1 MCITVGSV
9 KIHIGFLFS
18 AAVCL
23 YLNSSYSS
31 AFIAAFVSA
40 LLHEMMHLAFLIS
53 YGCKNIELTLL
64 PSGAKISGAALKRLN
79 YRQNIAV
86 TISAPVLNIILSVL
100 LFFVYRIGTNMKILQ
115 AAQLNFL
122 LGAVNLLP
130 MSFLD
135 GGRALFSFICIKK
148 DLAFA
153 ENVLLVCDI
162 VILLLLLSIIVFF
175 MFIKLEFMPLLIFFV
190 YAVLNMTKK
199 HAES

>member
-1 MCITVGSV
+1 MCITVGTV
-9 KIHIGFLFS
+9 KIHIGFLF
-18 AAVCL
+18 AAAFCL

-31 AFIAAFVSA
+31 VFIVAFVSA
-40 LLHEMMHLAFLIS
+40 MLHEMMHLAFLLS

-64 PSGAKISGAALKRLN
+64 PSGAKISGAALKGLN

-86 TISAPVLNIILSVL
+86 TLSAPVLNIILSVL
-100 LFFVYRIGTNMKILQ
+100 LFFVYRVSTDMKILQ

-135 GGRALFSFICIKK
+135 GGRALFSFVCIKK
-148 DLAFA
+148 DLIFA
-153 ENVLLVCDI
+153 ENILLVCDI
-162 VILLLLLSIIVFF
+162 VILLLLFSIIIFF
-175 MFIKLEFMPLLIFFV
+175 MFIKIEFMPLLIFFI

-199 HAES
+199 HSES

>member
-1 MCITVGSV
+1 MCISIGSV

-31 AFIAAFVSA
+31 VFIVVFISA
-40 LLHEMMHLAFLIS
+40 LLHEMMHLAFLLS

-64 PSGAKISGAALKRLN
+64 PSGAKISGAALKKLN

-86 TISAPVLNIILSVL
+86 SLSAPVFNIILSVL
-100 LFFVYRIGTNMKILQ
+100 LLLVYRKFTDMRILQ
-115 AAQLNFL
+115 ASGLNFL

-135 GGRALFSFICIKK
+135 GGRALFSFVCIKK
-148 DLAFA
+148 DLQIA
-153 ENVLLVCDI
+153 ESLLFVCDI
-162 VILLLLLSIIVFF
+162 TVLLLLFSAIVFF
-175 MFIKLEFMPLLIFFV
+175 MFIKLRFMSLLIFFI
-190 YAVLNMTKK
+190 YAVFNMTKK
-199 HAES
+199 HSKS

>member
-1 MCITVGSV
+1 MCITVGTV
-9 KIHIGFLFS
+9 KIHIGFLFA

-31 AFIAAFVSA
+31 VFIAAFVSA
-40 LLHEMMHLAFLIS
+40 LLHEMMHLSFLLS

-64 PSGAKISGAALKRLN
+64 PSGAKISGAALESLS
-79 YRQNIAV
+79 YRHAIAV
-86 TISAPVLNIILSVL
+86 TLSAPVLNIILSVL
-100 LFFVYRIGTNMKILQ
+100 LFCVYRIGTNMNILQ

-135 GGRALFSFICIKK
+135 GGRALFSFVCIKK
-148 DLAFA
+148 DLTAA
-153 ENVLLVCDI
+153 ENISLVCDI
-162 VILLLLLSIIVFF
+162 VILLLLFSIIIFF
-175 MFIKLEFMPLLIFFV
+175 MFIRLRFMPLLIFFI

-199 HAES
+199 HS